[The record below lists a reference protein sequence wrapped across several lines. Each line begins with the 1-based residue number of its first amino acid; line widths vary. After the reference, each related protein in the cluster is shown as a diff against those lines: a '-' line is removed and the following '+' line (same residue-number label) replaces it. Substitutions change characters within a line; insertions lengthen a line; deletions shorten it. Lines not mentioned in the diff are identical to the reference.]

1 MVRVQTMRRVVITG
15 IGIASPLG
23 CDYATAS
30 ARLKANDHAIVKM
43 PEWDMLSHFNPRVA
57 APVRVPKE
65 LEIAHKAARTMGRV
79 AQLATVATK
88 IAIEDAKIAPEEML
102 DGKVGLAYGST
113 HGSSQANEDWVKKL
127 VKQSGFLG
135 MTSTT
140 YLKFMS
146 HTTSANLA
154 IYFGIRGRVM
164 STSAACVSASQAIG
178 AGYETIACG
187 LADAMVCGGAEELHF
202 SHAAVFDMLHA
213 ASKAF
218 NDTPELTPRP
228 FDSRR
233 DGLVVGEGAGTLVLE
248 EYDRAVKAG
257 KKIYAEIIGYGT
269 NCDGTHVTN
278 PSADGMRGAMELAL
292 KSAGIGPDKI
302 DYVNAHA
309 TGTSVGDVAE
319 SQATHTL
326 FGDRKPVSSLKGH
339 MGHTLGACGAIETAF
354 AISMLNEGW
363 IAPTRN
369 LEIVDPNC
377 APLDYV
383 KGESR
388 AAKLERVMCNKFAF
402 GGINTSLVLTKC

>member
-1 MVRVQTMRRVVITG
+1 MRRVVVTG

-23 CDYATAS
+23 CDYRAAS
-30 ARLKANDHAIVKM
+30 ARLAANDHGVVAM
-43 PEWDMLSHFNPRVA
+43 PEWNYLSHFAPRVG
-57 APVRVPKE
+57 APVAIPPE
-65 LEIAHKAARTMGRV
+65 LALGRKATRSMGRV
-79 AQLATVATK
+79 AELAAIATT
-88 IAIEDAKIAPEEML
+88 IAINDAGLSPDEL
-102 DGKVGLAYGST
+102 TDGRVGLAYGST
-113 HGSSQANEDWVKKL
+113 HGSSQANEDWVRK
-127 VKQSGFLG
+127 VVTQNGFLG
-135 MTSTT
+135 LTSTT

-154 IYFGIRGRVM
+154 IHFGIRGRVI

-178 AGYETIACG
+178 SGYEAIGFG
-187 LADAMVCGGAEELHF
+187 LSDVMLCGGSEELHF

-228 FDSRR
+228 FDRRR

-248 EYDRAVKAG
+248 EYERAVKAG
-257 KKIYAEIIGYGT
+257 KTIYAEIIGYGT

-292 KSAGIGPDKI
+292 RSARLAPDQI

-309 TGTSVGDVAE
+309 TGTTIGDIAE
-319 SQATHTL
+319 SQATYAL
-326 FGDRKPVSSLKGH
+326 FGDRVPVSSLKGH
-339 MGHTLGACGAIETAF
+339 IGHTLGACGGIETAF
-354 AISMLNEGW
+354 AITMLREGW

-369 LEIVDPNC
+369 LEVVDERC

-383 KGESR
+383 IGETR
-388 AAKLERVMCNKFAF
+388 QAKLTRVMCNKFAF
-402 GGINTSLVLTKC
+402 GGINTSLVLAPC